1 MRFYAERPGRLLRQL
16 FADVVVVAWV
26 VLVVIIARA
35 AYDLVQ
41 QLQGPARTLADAGAA
56 IGSAFSGAARTAG
69 DVPFVGGDLARALG
83 TGTAAGDSLA
93 AAGREQVETVA
104 NVALGLAVGIVVLA
118 AVPVVLLWLTLRVR
132 YARAARSA
140 ITVRTADTDLLALRA
155 LAHMP
160 VRRLLAVSDD
170 PAAAWRRDDR
180 EVVRG
185 LADLELRSLGLRPA
199 RVRAD

>member
-1 MRFYAERPGRLLRQL
+1 MRFYAERPLRLLRQVL
-16 FADVVVVAWV
+16 ADVLVVAWV
-26 VLVVIIARA
+26 VLVVTVARA

-41 QLQGPARTLADAGAA
+41 QLRSPALTLVTAGEAIRSTFAGAA
-56 IGSAFSGAARTAG
+56 DTAG
-69 DVPFVGGDLARALG
+69 RVPVVGDDLARSLG
-83 TGTAAGDSLA
+83 TGAGAGASLA
-93 AAGREQVETVA
+93 AAGREQVQTVTDA
-104 NVALGLAVGIVVLA
+104 ALGTAVGIVVLA
-118 AVPVVLLWLTLRVR
+118 ALPVVLVWLTVRVR

-140 ITVRTADTDLLALRA
+140 VVARRVDSDLLALRA

-180 EVVRG
+180 DVVHR
-185 LADLELRSLGLRPA
+185 LAELELRSLGLRSP